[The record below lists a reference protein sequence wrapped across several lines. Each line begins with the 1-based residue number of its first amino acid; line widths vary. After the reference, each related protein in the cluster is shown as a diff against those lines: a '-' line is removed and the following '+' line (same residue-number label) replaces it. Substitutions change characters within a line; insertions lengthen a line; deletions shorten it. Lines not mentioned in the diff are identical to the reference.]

1 MLWGIF
7 RWSSQT
13 LVTRLKSKESG
24 TTYFWPWIGLEFVPT
39 SLWGFCM
46 HKVPIQAWQ
55 LTWWPPDS
63 KQVQLLWWM
72 VEFHHL
78 KEDFESIFHPPSSE
92 IVSNFSDTHQSKM
105 KKKSYYLKLLR
116 TQLWYG
122 NDIKKE
128 SVIIM
133 IVWKMSLYFC
143 MQLVIWRCF
152 NACKI
157 DAHIKPSLCP
167 FSSKRL
173 KCTSSFFK
181 STNYCIRW
189 CIGRST

>member
-1 MLWGIF
+1 MLYVYFSYGVYNIFIYFPLLWKKFVHWCVEWILGHLLWGIF

-105 KKKSYYLKLLR
+105 KKKKNHITYL
-116 TQLWYG
+116 
-122 NDIKKE
+122 
-128 SVIIM
+128 
-133 IVWKMSLYFC
+133 
-143 MQLVIWRCF
+143 
-152 NACKI
+152 
-157 DAHIKPSLCP
+157 
-167 FSSKRL
+167 
-173 KCTSSFFK
+173 
-181 STNYCIRW
+181 
-189 CIGRST
+189 